1 MGIVPKPFM
10 RFVMSTERVEIRV
23 AELLVRWMGGE
34 NLREAT
40 TELASIIRE
49 ESVSSYEGGYRFAKE
64 ESARISEIVECLA

>member
-1 MGIVPKPFM
+1 
-10 RFVMSTERVEIRV
+10 MSEERVEIRV

-49 ESVSSYEGGYRFAKE
+49 ESASSYEEGYRFARE
-64 ESARISEIVECLA
+64 ESARIEEILE

>member
-1 MGIVPKPFM
+1 
-10 RFVMSTERVEIRV
+10 MSEERVEIRV

-49 ESVSSYEGGYRFAKE
+49 ESVSSYEEGYRFAKE

>member
-1 MGIVPKPFM
+1 
-10 RFVMSTERVEIRV
+10 MSEERVEIRV

-49 ESVSSYEGGYRFAKE
+49 ESASSYEEGYRFARE
-64 ESARISEIVECLA
+64 ESARIEEILECLA

>member
-1 MGIVPKPFM
+1 
-10 RFVMSTERVEIRV
+10 MSEERVEIRV

-49 ESVSSYEGGYRFAKE
+49 ESASSYEEGYRFARE
-64 ESARISEIVECLA
+64 ESARNEEILEWPA

>member
-1 MGIVPKPFM
+1 M
-10 RFVMSTERVEIRV
+10 

-49 ESVSSYEGGYRFAKE
+49 ASASSYEEGYRFARE
-64 ESARISEIVECLA
+64 ESARIEEILECLA

>member
-1 MGIVPKPFM
+1 
-10 RFVMSTERVEIRV
+10 MSEERVEIRV

-49 ESVSSYEGGYRFAKE
+49 ESASSYEEGYRFSRE
-64 ESARISEIVECLA
+64 ESARIEEILECLA